1 MSSSR
6 GGQADRHRSNI
17 VTVTYPVGTS
27 PFDIAISSTG
37 AQAYVADQ
45 GADTVRVMDLATGAT
60 LASVAVGAM
69 PTAVIVSADGA
80 HACAANYV
88 GGTVSVIDTATKAV
102 TAAIST
108 GGDTWSRCGC
118 RKATGKARSRPGAI
132 PRGR

>member
-1 MSSSR
+1 M
-6 GGQADRHRSNI
+6 
-17 VTVTYPVGTS
+17 TVTYPVGTS

-45 GADTVRVMDLATGAT
+45 GADTVRVVNLATV
-60 LASVAVGAM
+60 ASVAVGAM
-69 PTAVIVSADGA
+69 PTTVIFSADDA
-80 HACAANYV
+80 RACAANYV

-108 GGDTWSRCGC
+108 GGDTSPRCGC
-118 RKATGKARSRPGAI
+118 RKATGKARSRPGAV

>member
-1 MSSSR
+1 M
-6 GGQADRHRSNI
+6 
-17 VTVTYPVGTS
+17 
-27 PFDIAISSTG
+27 SSTG

-45 GADTVRVMDLATGAT
+45 GADTVRVVDLATGAT
-60 LASVAVGAM
+60 VASVAVAVGAM
-69 PTAVIVSADGA
+69 PTAVIFSADGA
-80 HACAANYV
+80 RACAADYV